1 VRIKRP
7 NREHF
12 ITEFTADTFAF
23 LANLLQFNLDS
34 RRFVVDAMTG
44 GLYGPLERR
53 EGQFEGIEPLARQR
67 LLSLITLAILS
78 TVYMALED
86 LGKILRLHKEPLR
99 EFPNRF
105 VRLTQESS
113 LSAFQ
118 ELSTVPE
125 RSLLNVF
132 PLWKP
137 EWYGIGGQEATALN
151 DYNIRVA
158 RITKQFLAFLADFHR
173 RHNLAYNRYKHGMAI
188 FTSLQGQRPAEG
200 IDGLAAIARDVNQTV
215 RNVGFILVGRKVIER
230 LKGLLNSVVGFAKV
244 LVERRLQMAEFGG
257 TPLPLL
263 CSSTETDG
271 RAAYVPRTVFGGD
284 EEPPE
289 VLISIFRTT
298 LDRLDWVKITVNL
311 DAEVKEATLNEAVEF
326 YARGWPGRGGSE

>member
-1 VRIKRP
+1 MRIKRP

-158 RITKQFLAFLADFHR
+158 RITKQFLAFLADADH
-173 RHNLAYNRYKHGMAI
+173 
-188 FTSLQGQRPAEG
+188 
-200 IDGLAAIARDVNQTV
+200 
-215 RNVGFILVGRKVIER
+215 
-230 LKGLLNSVVGFAKV
+230 
-244 LVERRLQMAEFGG
+244 
-257 TPLPLL
+257 
-263 CSSTETDG
+263 
-271 RAAYVPRTVFGGD
+271 
-284 EEPPE
+284 
-289 VLISIFRTT
+289 
-298 LDRLDWVKITVNL
+298 
-311 DAEVKEATLNEAVEF
+311 
-326 YARGWPGRGGSE
+326 ARGVVVHCYAGQGRTGTMLACALVHQGMSAEEAIRLVRAMRPPSIDTLVQEQIIFDFAALRENVTSHVQGDLHG